1 MTMDVYAIVG
11 NPHTRKASVVRS
23 LTGCF
28 NRSLRDIELV
38 SGGPALKVY
47 ARAGALQEARTP
59 PDAFVAEASA
69 RRCEAVLVCLSPSA
83 SLLHPAELPDAH
95 TYLEQFR
102 DAGWL
107 VKSIA
112 VLGQNAGDLRSPALR
127 QFPYAP
133 TVPINV
139 TAHAVRTH
147 FGWR

>member
-1 MTMDVYAIVG
+1 MDVYAIVG
-11 NPHTRKASVVRS
+11 NTHTRKASVVRS

-38 SGGPALKVY
+38 PGGPALRVY
-47 ARAGALQEARTP
+47 ARAGALQDARTP
-59 PDAFVAEASA
+59 PDAFIAEASA

-83 SLLHPAELPDAH
+83 NLLYPEELPDARA
-95 TYLEQFR
+95 YLALFR

-112 VLGQNAGDLRSPALR
+112 VLGQNAGGLRSPDLR

-139 TAHAVRTH
+139 TAAAVRAH